1 METNELAFITEIGQM
16 FYKNKYLNWMSGSKL
31 LLIFCSMKCAA
42 KKAYYVEQ
50 NIPVKNKKVP
60 YCLFAENQ

>member
-1 METNELAFITEIGQM
+1 
-16 FYKNKYLNWMSGSKL
+16 MSGSKL